1 VLNQDDDD
9 PRRGTGEDVTK
20 QSGRSD
26 SPGSWTARDVE
37 RWLVI
42 PMRLLYDGPLVVLPG
57 NVHRPTLPNA
67 QPSHFDILAFARTV
81 LGAGTPELLAIVT
94 WARIKARAGDP
105 DSSIA
110 SWCREMG
117 WRERTFYRR
126 KDRALARVAQAKNV
140 TDLAMGRKNQQS

>member
-1 VLNQDDDD
+1 MLNQDEDD
-9 PRRGTGEDVTK
+9 PGRGAGEEATV
-20 QSGRSD
+20 SPGRSEA
-26 SPGSWTARDVE
+26 PGSWTARDVE

-42 PMRLLYDGPLVVLPG
+42 PMRLLLEGPLVVLPG
-57 NVHRPTLPNA
+57 NMHRPIGPDL
-67 QPSHFDILAFARTV
+67 QPAHFDILAFARTV

-110 SWCREMG
+110 FWCREMG

-126 KDRALARVAQAKNV
+126 KDRALARVAQAKNAADRNV
-140 TDLAMGRKNQQS
+140 S